1 MNKYGMYVKFTAIQ
15 GKSDELLQILLNA
28 AEAMKILDECE
39 IYIVNKSKSEPEVI
53 WVTEVWTNVEAHKR
67 SLLLEESK
75 AMIEQAQTLIAG
87 IGATEILPIGGKGI
101 SDN

>member
-1 MNKYGMYVKFTAIQ
+1 MYVKFTAIQ

-28 AEAMKILDECE
+28 TEALKILDECE

-75 AMIEQAQTLIAG
+75 AMIERAKTLIAG
-87 IGATEILPIGGKGI
+87 IEATEILPIGGKGI

>member
-1 MNKYGMYVKFTAIQ
+1 MYVKFTAIQ

-28 AEAMKILDECE
+28 AEALKILDECE

-75 AMIEQAQTLIAG
+75 AMIERAKTLIAG
-87 IGATEILPIGGKGI
+87 IEATEILPIGGKGI

>member
-1 MNKYGMYVKFTAIQ
+1 MNKYGMYVKFTTIQ

-28 AEAMKILDECE
+28 AEAMQSLDECE

-53 WVTEVWTNVEAHKR
+53 WVTEVWANAEAHKR

-75 AMIEQAQTLIAG
+75 AMIERAKTLIAG
-87 IGATEILPIGGKGI
+87 IEATEILPIGGKGI
-101 SDN
+101 SDK